1 MEVAKAG
8 AGRCYSNLRLNLTS
22 QGYFSARLVDNAGI
36 SIVQKSSDSMEGIL
50 SLLVMDR
57 QADDRNAISRQAMQA
72 AISVAVKKADPDC
85 KPFIGVI
92 VQRTIP
98 KSSLETNWAIRG
110 IKFGRADR
118 NKAKEAVDTIVQRLQ
133 REFIL
138 NNENPLLMSADD
150 EC

>member
-1 MEVAKAG
+1 ME
-8 AGRCYSNLRLNLTS
+8 R
-22 QGYFSARLVDNAGI
+22 
-36 SIVQKSSDSMEGIL
+36 IL

-138 NNENPLLMSADD
+138 NDENPLLRSADD

>member
-1 MEVAKAG
+1 ME
-8 AGRCYSNLRLNLTS
+8 
-22 QGYFSARLVDNAGI
+22 
-36 SIVQKSSDSMEGIL
+36 EIL
-50 SLLVMDR
+50 SLLVMDL
-57 QADDRNAISRQAMQA
+57 QADDRNAISRETMQA
-72 AISVAVKKADPDC
+72 AITVAVKRADPDC
-85 KPFIGVI
+85 KPFVGVI

-138 NNENPLLMSADD
+138 SNESPLLMSADD